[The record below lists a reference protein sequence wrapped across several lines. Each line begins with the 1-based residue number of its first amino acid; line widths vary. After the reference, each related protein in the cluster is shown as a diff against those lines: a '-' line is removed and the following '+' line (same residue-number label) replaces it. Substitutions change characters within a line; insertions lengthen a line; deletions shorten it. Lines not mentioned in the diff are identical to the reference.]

1 MEIVAHQHIQVLVV
15 IGQVLQEILQVVA
28 VGMLN
33 KEIAMTK
40 KMITKTD
47 FDHHADI
54 KNKNIGTTGFNETFV
69 KTNTNRSVQIQQNKE
84 KP

>member
-1 MEIVAHQHIQVLVV
+1 
-15 IGQVLQEILQVVA
+15 
-28 VGMLN
+28 
-33 KEIAMTK
+33 MTK

-69 KTNTNRSVQIQQNKE
+69 KANTNRSVQIQQNKE